1 MTERQRLRLLLG
13 GLGAVLAIAI
23 VPRLLP
29 DAAEPAIESAP
40 RIRSRPNADDRE
52 RPLVDTVVDLN
63 LADLEPAAGRV
74 TIGRDPWRFRPKP
87 APPPPKPRV
96 EPVRVATP
104 PPPVAPPPPA
114 GPQPPSTA
122 HLKYLGSFGPRDAE
136 IAVVRGHDDE
146 LWVVREGDL
155 VEDVFRIQTIGL
167 ESVDIG
173 FVEFPDV
180 KPRRLGLGS

>member
-13 GLGAVLAIAI
+13 GLGVVLAIAV
-23 VPRLLP
+23 VPRLIP
-29 DAAEPAIESAP
+29 DSTEPVAEGAP
-40 RIRSRPNADDRE
+40 RTRTRSGAKEAE
-52 RPLVDTVVDLN
+52 RPLVETVVDLD
-63 LADLEPAAGRV
+63 LAALEPNAGRV

-87 APPPPKPRV
+87 APPAPPPRV
-96 EPVRVATP
+96 EPVRLP
-104 PPPVAPPPPA
+104 PAPAPVAPPPPS

-122 HLKYLGSFGPRDAE
+122 HLKYLGSFGPKNAE
-136 IAVVRGHDDE
+136 IAVVRGHGDE

-155 VEDVFRIQTIGL
+155 VEDVFTIQTIGL